1 MKIKAMSKTLG
12 GRKILSLEAMELE
25 KGKIYA
31 VLGSNGSGKSTFA
44 RLLAGVVKPDRGR
57 ELVEQGV
64 RVGYLPQKPYV
75 FRMSLLKNLRL
86 SGANPEQAA
95 EQAESFGLSA
105 LAGQNAKKLSGGETA
120 RTAMARL
127 LMRRYDLLI
136 LDEPTAAM
144 DVEAAAAAERELLRY
159 RERTGCCVVLITHSP
174 AQARRLGDEALILD
188 GGELI
193 ERGPVSAVLSAPQS
207 PGAKRFLEYCE

>member
-12 GRKILSLEAMELE
+12 GRKILSLDAMELE

-105 LAGQNAKKLSGGETA
+105 LAGQNAKKLSGERQPA
-120 RTAMARL
+120 R
-127 LMRRYDLLI
+127 
-136 LDEPTAAM
+136 PWQ
-144 DVEAAAAAERELLRY
+144 
-159 RERTGCCVVLITHSP
+159 GC
-174 AQARRLGDEALILD
+174 
-188 GGELI
+188 
-193 ERGPVSAVLSAPQS
+193 
-207 PGAKRFLEYCE
+207 